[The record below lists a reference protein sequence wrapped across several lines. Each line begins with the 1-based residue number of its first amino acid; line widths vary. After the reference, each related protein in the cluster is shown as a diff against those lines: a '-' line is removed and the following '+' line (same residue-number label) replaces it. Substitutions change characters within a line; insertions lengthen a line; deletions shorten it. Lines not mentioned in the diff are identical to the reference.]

1 MTITRFL
8 DVLRARW
15 RLALTVLATVIT
27 LTLVISLL
35 LPHQYKATASVLVD
49 MRSPDP
55 LAGPVLNSVL
65 NTGYMATQMDLVQSD
80 RVARRV
86 ISLLDLSHDSGW
98 QQAWQEAT
106 GGQGEFES
114 WVSEQMVRK
123 LDIQPTRESGVMSI
137 TFTALDPVRA
147 ASTANAFM
155 QAYIDTTLELR
166 VEPAKQYTDFFDSR
180 AKLLRKALDDAQDKL
195 SAYQQANGIVA
206 TDERLDVE
214 NMRFAELS
222 SQLVSLQALSA
233 ESDSR
238 AQQAHVNVDKMPE
251 VVSNPAVAALNNE
264 LSRQQVRRD
273 ELREKLGDQHPQVVE
288 IDKSLE
294 GLRTQLAAAQNRVS
308 AGMGLNSQINRT
320 REAQLRSLLDQQ
332 RAKVLRLKSQRDEA
346 TVLQRDVD
354 SARLAYDAVQQH
366 ARQTGLESHM
376 TQTNVSVLRQ
386 ATPPVLAASPKL
398 WSNLTVALVLGTLL
412 SMVAVLAREINDRR
426 MRTADDVVEGL
437 RQPLLVTLPRH
448 GGQTRQGALVT
459 GFAKTR
465 ILGGLSS

>member
-147 ASTANAFM
+147 ASTGSSAV
-155 QAYIDTTLELR
+155 R

-346 TVLQRDVD
+346 TVLQREVD

-398 WSNLTVALVLGTLL
+398 WSNLTVALVLGVLL
-412 SMVAVLAREINDRR
+412 SLVAVLAREINDRR